1 MRKSELK
8 SERQEKII
16 KEIQDRGIISVADLG
31 MFFNVREITIRRD
44 LEELEKAGKIER
56 LHGGARVVKPVYPEP
71 PVVQRQMEQIAEKRS
86 IARKAMEIIPDG
98 CAIALESGSTAFA
111 LAEEIAKK
119 EWSHLQVV
127 TNNFMIQNVLSRINN
142 LSLIFIGGI
151 IDNKEMC
158 TYGDLA
164 ESSLRQLHVQKY
176 FCGCRGIDAKFGR
189 SNDISTGFE
198 AGTVHAFSEIS
209 DQIIL
214 LADHTKFARRFS
226 VQLMAPNKIDMII
239 TSKLT
244 LDPVLLP
251 FIEMGTEVVIAEPD
265 TFTSRFPEF

>member
-1 MRKSELK
+1 MKT
-8 SERQEKII
+8 ERQEKII

-56 LHGGARVVKPVYPEP
+56 LHGGARLVRPVFSEP
-71 PVVQRQMEQIAEKRS
+71 PVVQRQMEQIDEKRS
-86 IARKAMEIIPDG
+86 IARKALEFIPDG
-98 CAIALESGSTAFA
+98 CVIALESGSTAFA
-111 LAEEIAKK
+111 LAEEISKK
-119 EWSHLQVV
+119 DWSHLQVV

-198 AGTVHAFSEIS
+198 MGTVHAFSEIS

-214 LADHTKFARRFS
+214 LADHTKFTRRFS
-226 VQLMAPNKIDMII
+226 IQLMPADDINIII
-239 TSKLT
+239 TSNLT
-244 LDPVLLP
+244 PDSVLIP
-251 FIEMGTEVVIAEPD
+251 FKDMGIQVVISDQVPVTPRVAK
-265 TFTSRFPEF
+265 F